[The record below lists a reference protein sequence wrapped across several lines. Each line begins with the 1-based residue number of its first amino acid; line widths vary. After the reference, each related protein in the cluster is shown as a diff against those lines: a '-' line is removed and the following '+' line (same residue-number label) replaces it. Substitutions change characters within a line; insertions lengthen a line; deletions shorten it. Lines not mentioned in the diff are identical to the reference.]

1 MALVFAS
8 ANKNKVVEI
17 RQILPDDIELMDLTD
32 IGCTEDIPETASTI
46 EGNAIL
52 KANYVTRKFG
62 LDCFADDSGLEVDAL
77 NGAPGVYSARFA
89 GDHKN
94 SDDNISELLRQMEG
108 KTNRACQFKTVIALN
123 IDGEQHLF
131 TGIIRGELTLNRTG
145 TSGFGYD
152 PIFKPHGYNL
162 TFAEIPLE
170 LKSRISHR
178 GKAVAE
184 LMEFLQNR

>member
-8 ANKNKVVEI
+8 ANINKVVEI

-152 PIFKPHGYNL
+152 PIFKPDDYDL